1 MVVELRLTRLSR
13 ALVMGEH
20 ALALRHSSAVISQ
33 ISQGSLPET
42 KFRSSVATMR
52 MPVFSEMRLEAR
64 FCDGLWSAQVLEAE
78 DIEPEVVDGDDG
90 LGHQALAVP
99 RQAEPE
105 AAIVSCRSGAEEM
118 TPMWCSG
125 DCFQSK
131 RPMPFV
137 SALDCGESHIAIVGE
152 GSVGGVWPGN
162 DSVQKFDDLP
172 VGKEALR
179 LFRVGELERTQE

>member
-1 MVVELRLTRLSR
+1 MLWWSSMVVTLQVRWLMRRS
-13 ALVMGEH
+13 
-20 ALALRHSSAVISQ
+20 ALALCHSSAVISQ

-64 FCDGLWSAQVLEAE
+64 FPIAFGARRIVEAE

-105 AAIVSCRSGAEEM
+105 AAIVGSSCAE
-118 TPMWCSG
+118 
-125 DCFQSK
+125 
-131 RPMPFV
+131 R
-137 SALDCGESHIAIVGE
+137 
-152 GSVGGVWPGN
+152 
-162 DSVQKFDDLP
+162 
-172 VGKEALR
+172 
-179 LFRVGELERTQE
+179 